1 MKKNGKSL
9 YVAALLL
16 FLGGMG
22 YLLFSGISENS
33 MYFLTVAEAK
43 SLPQNELESARLFG
57 VVHEKGLLSLPDG
70 PGASFLLRDAKTGN
84 ALVRVAYHGILPD
97 AFKEGAE
104 VIVEGGL
111 AKPMRADGFALPVEK
126 QIFPEYV
133 FAARVLMTQ
142 CPSKYEKKNR

>member
-1 MKKNGKSL
+1 MKKSGKSL
-9 YVAALLL
+9 YLVALLL

-43 SLPQNELESARLFG
+43 ALPQDELKSARIFG
-57 VVHEKGLLSLPDG
+57 VVHEKGHLSLPDG
-70 PGASFLLRDAKTGN
+70 PGANFLLRDAKNGN
-84 ALVRVAYHGILPD
+84 DLVRVTYHGILPD

-111 AKPMRADGFALPVEK
+111 AKPVRADGFAVPVEE
-126 QIFPEYV
+126 QIFPEYI
-133 FAARVLMTQ
+133 FAARTLMTQ